1 MRQAKLKTMKET
13 NNSTLRTPH
22 STFRMCVVCRERKV
36 KSEFLRAVLTKDG
49 KVSFD
54 ESGKGQG
61 RGAYV
66 CKNKECIAKLIKQRG
81 FNRSFKRDAGQ
92 EIYRAIESKI

>member
-1 MRQAKLKTMKET
+1 MKTGTAEKRAP
-13 NNSTLRTPH
+13 L
-22 STFRMCVVCRERKV
+22 RMCVVCRERKT
-36 KSEFLRAVLTKDG
+36 KDNFLRAVLTKDG
-49 KVSFD
+49 AAGFD

-66 CKNKECIAKLIKQRG
+66 CKNKDCIAKLIKQRG

-92 EIYRAIESKI
+92 QVYREIENIVKNETVKK